1 MKNLLTFLILSMAL
15 NLNANGQT
23 YYNNYTKFNPYY
35 GDSQTYNQTNN
46 DGDDKRF
53 ELGII
58 IMGVGLVTMLAA
70 TYSYTSYSQSYY
82 SYDYKREI
90 SYPVFFT
97 GLALTG
103 TGLVIALKNSGEK
116 NKNNDEFY

>member
-1 MKNLLTFLILSMAL
+1 MKNLLTFLILSITL

-70 TYSYTSYSQSYY
+70 TYNYTSYSQSYY
-82 SYDYKREI
+82 SYAYKREI

-103 TGLVIALKNSGEK
+103 TGLVITLKNSGK
-116 NKNNDEFY
+116 KNNDEFY